1 MATLAELPESDA
13 AGELARIYDEIR
25 VCCAVPYV
33 SSLRAITALGDG
45 CMGHSCGGLTTKIH
59 ALVHADGLPVRL
71 EPTAGQ
77 VHDSQPALDMIDC
90 LGKGISCWR
99 TRHMTA
105 TRSVSAQTS
114 ERRGPIFPQR
124 RTATAR
130 SPSANSYN
138 IEGLQQGTINVRK
151 TSWPWLKLLQ
161 CEFGSGIMSLR
172 LVKRSIHPNR
182 STRP

>member
-1 MATLAELPESDA
+1 VATLAELPESDA

-71 EPTAGQ
+71 ELTAGQ

-99 TRHMTA
+99 TREAGANIPPKKNRNGSFAFSKLIQYRGIA
-105 TRSVSAQTS
+105 TRYDKRPENFLAAVKIAAMRIGLRHYES
-114 ERRGPIFPQR
+114 
-124 RTATAR
+124 TA
-130 SPSANSYN
+130 
-138 IEGLQQGTINVRK
+138 
-151 TSWPWLKLLQ
+151 
-161 CEFGSGIMSLR
+161 
-172 LVKRSIHPNR
+172 
-182 STRP
+182 